1 MKHLFARR
9 VGVAVLGVGLA
20 AGLAV
25 STPSA
30 ADPGGLI
37 IDVAVPDATGPIP
50 TTANSRP
57 FIDRMGPPRKAAN
70 EADYKELELF
80 VSGDANVYSWDG
92 EDPVI
97 RTAGAPYETRIVVRT
112 PSDASQFSG
121 TVWVEPLNPTLAI
134 DLDRMWQLHYDQIIN
149 DGDAWVGITSKPI
162 TIQALKRFDPDRYAS
177 LAMDNPLPPEEQTCG
192 TIPGEDG
199 YNENSS
205 KLYENGLIWDIM
217 SQVGAL
223 MRSDSPTNPLPSP
236 ADTVFGE
243 GWSQT
248 GGFAARYLNTF
259 GDISKFHGDPIYDGW
274 LLGGPTGPS
283 RINQCDSGGPSVIR
297 STTVPVIM
305 LRTESDF
312 FSFNYRRD
320 DSSADDDRF
329 RLYEMAGT
337 SHDSASIYENFVPDA
352 DASAAG
358 ITPVTTAVCGFEGTQ
373 TANDL
378 PYEYFFNAAAVNLK
392 KWTQGIEP
400 PHAGRFVYD
409 GLNIARDNFGNAIGG
424 LRSPYVDIPTATYGL
439 PPGRACP
446 YIGTKTPF
454 DEDLLESLYPSR
466 NKYLTH
472 VAAQADR
479 MVRDGFLLQADADKI
494 TQEAEQIAL
503 PENPAPEPQPTETVT
518 TPGGTG
524 GSDLYDTPGFHN
536 VGGRKWMTVCE
547 PYSATRRCYTYIW
560 GTTIQAYGNSYAQV
574 NGWLFNNLTYAASP
588 KRIWRGNPLA
598 ANGSWTSDEG
608 RTWRTE
614 CDTAASGR
622 NGCRNY
628 VVATVIE
635 RSGDAYR
642 VVTKEVFNSQV
653 RFA

>member
-1 MKHLFARR
+1 M
-9 VGVAVLGVGLA
+9 
-20 AGLAV
+20 
-25 STPSA
+25 
-30 ADPGGLI
+30 
-37 IDVAVPDATGPIP
+37 
-50 TTANSRP
+50 N
-57 FIDRMGPPRKAAN
+57 
-70 EADYKELELF
+70 
-80 VSGDANVYSWDG
+80 
-92 EDPVI
+92 
-97 RTAGAPYETRIVVRT
+97 
-112 PSDASQFSG
+112 
-121 TVWVEPLNPTLAI
+121 
-134 DLDRMWQLHYDQIIN
+134 
-149 DGDAWVGITSKPI
+149 
-162 TIQALKRFDPDRYAS
+162 
-177 LAMDNPLPPEEQTCG
+177 NPLPPEEQTCG
-192 TIPGEDG
+192 TLPGEDR

-223 MRSDSPTNPLPSP
+223 MRSDSPNNPLPSP

-248 GGFAARYLNTF
+248 GGFAGRYLNTF
-259 GDISKFHGDPIYDGW
+259 GDISKFQGEPIYDGW

-283 RINQCDSGGPSVIR
+283 SINQCESGGPSVIR

-305 LRTESDF
+305 LRTESDS

-320 DSSADDDRF
+320 DSSAADDRF

-352 DASAAG
+352 DASKAG

-378 PYEYFFNAAAVNLK
+378 PYEYFFNAGAVNLK

-400 PHAGRFVYD
+400 PHTGRFVYD
-409 GLNIARDNFGNAIGG
+409 GRNIARDKFGNAIGG
-424 LRSPYVDIPTATYGL
+424 LRSPYVDTPTATYGL

-454 DEDLLESLYPSR
+454 DQDLLTSLYPSR
-466 NKYLTH
+466 NKYVAD

-479 MVRDGFLLQADADKI
+479 MARAGFLLQGDADQIK
-494 TQEAEQIAL
+494 QEAEQVAL
-503 PENPAPEPQPTETVT
+503 PKDPAPEPKPTVT
-518 TPGGTG
+518 VTAQPEPAPTVTVTPPRGIGGN
-524 GSDLYDTPGFHN
+524 DLYDTPGFHD

-547 PYSATRRCYTYIW
+547 PYSATYRCYTYIW
-560 GTTIQAYGNSYAQV
+560 GTTIHRSGNGYAQV
-574 NGWLFNNLTYAASP
+574 NGWKFNNLTYAASP
-588 KRIWRGNPLA
+588 KRIWQGNPLA
-598 ANGSWTSDEG
+598 ANGSWTSNEG

-614 CDTAASGR
+614 CNTAVTGR

-635 RSGDAYR
+635 RNGDTYR
-642 VVTKEVFNSQV
+642 AVTKEVFNSQV
-653 RFA
+653 RFS